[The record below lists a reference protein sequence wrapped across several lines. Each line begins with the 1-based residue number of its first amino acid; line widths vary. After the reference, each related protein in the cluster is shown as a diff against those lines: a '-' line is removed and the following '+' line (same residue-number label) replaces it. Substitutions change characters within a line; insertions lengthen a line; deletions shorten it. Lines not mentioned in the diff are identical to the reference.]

1 MRISDWSSDVCSSDL
16 GALTDALRWERLDQ
30 AAAEGNAAVMRVA
43 GNGLPDEQA
52 ALARA
57 YADFIAEP
65 GEPALRFPPGAR
77 RRRIASLGLARLAR
91 KGGVSG
97 KRVSGRVA
105 PRGPR
110 TNKKKHS
117 AHTHSD

>member
-1 MRISDWSSDVCSSDL
+1 MRISDWSSD
-16 GALTDALRWERLDQ
+16 GALPICWERLDQ

-65 GEPALRFPPGAR
+65 GESALRFPPGER
-77 RRRIASLGLARLAR
+77 SRRIASLGLARLAKDDPDR
-91 KGGVSG
+91 ANALLPHVAAALGMEEAERA
-97 KRVSGRVA
+97 RVLYSVAQIGRATV
-105 PRGPR
+105 
-110 TNKKKHS
+110 
-117 AHTHSD
+117 